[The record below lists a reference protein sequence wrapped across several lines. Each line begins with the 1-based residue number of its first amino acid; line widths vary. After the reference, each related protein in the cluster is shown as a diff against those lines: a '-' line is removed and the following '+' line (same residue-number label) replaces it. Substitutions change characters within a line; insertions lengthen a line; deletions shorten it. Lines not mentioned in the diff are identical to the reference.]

1 MKQIFIKLKESAMS
15 ILPVAIIVLIV
26 SFTPLFNLSRNELIL
41 FITSTILLIIGVTL
55 FNVGAELSMT
65 PMGEY
70 IGTVLIKTKKF
81 IFILL
86 VTLFMGF
93 LVTIAEPDLLVLSE
107 QVKEVVDEHT
117 FIMSVGVGVGIFL
130 VFTLLK
136 VIFNR
141 QLSVIL
147 LLFYMLVFAFSA
159 LIEEVDKWELIPLAF
174 DSGGVTTGP
183 MTVPFI
189 MAFGIGV
196 AATLGGK
203 NGSENSF
210 GFVAMCS
217 VGPILVVMA
226 SIILSKG
233 EVAYTLPDYTI
244 SGVLDRGLVGIA
256 LGEAFNVFRA
266 LGLIFIFFLL
276 LNAYIIK
283 LPIKKILQIMVGLF
297 VAFVG
302 IVTFLTAAT
311 VGFLPVG
318 YSLGTQ
324 IVKANKVIAIAL
336 CFVIGLTVVLAEP
349 AIRVLTNQVERVTG
363 GNVSRKSMLIALS
376 IGVGVA
382 IALSMFKI
390 VYKFPLIFYL
400 IPGYFISLALSLFV
414 PPLYT
419 AIAFDSGGV
428 ASGPLTSTFIV
439 PLMIG
444 ACVEAIG
451 VDNVLEYA
459 FGVVALVAMTPLISI
474 QVLGFKAVMAKLVRD
489 KISMTRILR
498 ADDNQIIYF
507 ES

>member
-1 MKQIFIKLKESAMS
+1 MKQILVKLKESAMS

-26 SFTPLFNLSRNELIL
+26 SFTPLFNLSRSELIL
-41 FITSTILLIIGVTL
+41 FITSTILLIIGITL
-55 FNVGAELSMT
+55 FNIGAELSMT

-70 IGTVLIKTKKF
+70 IGTVLIKTKKI

-93 LVTIAEPDLLVLSE
+93 LVTISEPDLLVLSE
-107 QVKEVVDEHT
+107 QVKDVVNEHT

-147 LLFYMLVFAFSA
+147 LLFYMLIFAFTA
-159 LIEEVDKWELIPLAF
+159 LIEEVDKWVLIPLAF

-217 VGPILVVMA
+217 VGPVLVVML
-226 SIILSKG
+226 SLIMSKG
-233 EVAYTLPDYTI
+233 EVVYVLPDYTI

-363 GNVSRKSMLIALS
+363 GNVSRRSMLIALS

-382 IALSMFKI
+382 IALSMFRI
-390 VYKFPLIFYL
+390 VNRFSLVFYL

-428 ASGPLTSTFIV
+428 ASGPLTSTFII

-444 ACVEAIG
+444 ACAEVLG

-474 QVLGFKAVMAKLVRD
+474 QVLGFKAVMAKIVRD

-507 ES
+507 EP

>member
-107 QVKEVVDEHT
+107 QVKEVVDQHT

-196 AATLGGK
+196 AATIGGK

-283 LPIKKILQIMVGLF
+283 LPIKKILQIVVGLF

-324 IVKANKVIAIAL
+324 IVKSNKAIAIAL

-489 KISMTRILR
+489 KISMTRMLR

>member
-196 AATLGGK
+196 AATIGGK

-311 VGFLPVG
+311 VGFLLVG